1 MKKSLVFAVAVVVA
15 GVLATDSF
23 ALGGC
28 GNGLRGRLRSHGCSS
43 SCASSC
49 STAAPVAA
57 KPAAAPATTKV
68 EVKVQS
74 SCVNGSCG
82 ASSIRGRFRI
92 R

>member
-23 ALGGC
+23 AWGGC
-28 GNGLRGRLRSHGCSS
+28 GNGLRGRLRSHGCS
-43 SCASSC
+43 SSC

>member
-1 MKKSLVFAVAVVVA
+1 MKKSLVFAVAFVVA

-43 SCASSC
+43 SC

-74 SCVNGSCG
+74 SCANGSCG

>member
-28 GNGLRGRLRSHGCSS
+28 GNGLRGRLRSHGCS
-43 SCASSC
+43 SSC